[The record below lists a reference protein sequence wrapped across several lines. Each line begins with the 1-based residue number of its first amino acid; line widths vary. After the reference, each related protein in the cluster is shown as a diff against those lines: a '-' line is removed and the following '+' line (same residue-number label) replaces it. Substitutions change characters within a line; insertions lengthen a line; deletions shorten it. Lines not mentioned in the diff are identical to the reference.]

1 MLTQQQNSPP
11 AATSKTSPTWC
22 RITNSDKKKDGRW
35 QSLCKTT
42 ELCVSVCV
50 VMTVKEGSMR
60 EEEKKKKKGRE
71 LQTDYDPQ
79 QRLSTPAALTPRA
92 NYRDK
97 AACACECVR
106 AHKCVYFPFH
116 GAKCMCD
123 SGSHT
128 CMCIQ
133 CLLSG
138 ARHFLFPTVSPLCAL
153 RGELVL

>member
-1 MLTQQQNSPP
+1 M
-11 AATSKTSPTWC
+11 
-22 RITNSDKKKDGRW
+22 
-35 QSLCKTT
+35 CKTT

-106 AHKCVYFPFH
+106 AHTSVSISLSMEQNACV
-116 GAKCMCD
+116 
-123 SGSHT
+123 
-128 CMCIQ
+128 I
-133 CLLSG
+133 L
-138 ARHFLFPTVSPLCAL
+138 ARTHACVFSACYQGPDTSFSPLSRPC
-153 RGELVL
+153 VH